1 MNRSIF
7 SIRVRYTLQLVNVS
21 VSSMQTLINLDEFNM
36 TFGNHFNRN
45 WLIPLTNNP
54 RSVFHGEYAGKKYSA
69 HLVIPNYAAHI
80 DAHYADIVKGD
91 LSGFCR
97 QSEVPFNLIH
107 FGVVIE
113 FSDAIE
119 LVLHD
124 DELTMDE
131 GLHQLIEAVG
141 VVIIKN
147 SYMSSKLRKIGHRNR
162 FPHLNFH
169 VDRTANQPTHYS
181 MYARD
186 PFDEEQQ
193 HPRTSSTLFIPNI
206 VGHLQGI
213 RDGIVDPLKDKGV
226 RATYRLF
233 ENSPVTELM
242 NDLIIEHRWDEPHGV
257 GEISMLDNTT
267 LLHSSY
273 YRNLFEKGYKIG
285 VRYLA

>member
-1 MNRSIF
+1 
-7 SIRVRYTLQLVNVS
+7 
-21 VSSMQTLINLDEFNM
+21 MQTLVNLDNSSM
-36 TFGNHFNRN
+36 IFGQHFSRN
-45 WLIPLTNNP
+45 WLNSLIKTPNSELGGAFLGKRYTAKLIIPDYVTHITSHYRDIITGN
-54 RSVFHGEYAGKKYSA
+54 FADFCGKA
-69 HLVIPNYAAHI
+69 
-80 DAHYADIVKGD
+80 
-91 LSGFCR
+91 
-97 QSEVPFNLIH
+97 EVPFSLVH

-113 FSDAIE
+113 FIDAVE
-119 LVLHD
+119 LTLHD
-124 DELTMDE
+124 DELNMDK
-131 GLHQLIEAVG
+131 GLHHLIADVG

-147 SYMSSKLRKIGHRNR
+147 AYMNTKLRIVGHRNR

-169 VDRTANQPTHYS
+169 IDRTANQPTHYS

-193 HPRTSSTLFIPNI
+193 YPRTSSTLFIPNI

-242 NDLIIEHRWDEPHGV
+242 NDLIIEHRWDEPKGV

-273 YRNLFEKGYKIG
+273 YRDLSEKGYKIG